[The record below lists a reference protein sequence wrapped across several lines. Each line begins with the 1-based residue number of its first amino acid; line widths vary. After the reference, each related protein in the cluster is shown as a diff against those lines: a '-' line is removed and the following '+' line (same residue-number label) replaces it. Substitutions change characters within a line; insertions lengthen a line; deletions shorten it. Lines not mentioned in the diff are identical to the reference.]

1 KGAASTK
8 YSLLS
13 SFGNL
18 PLIYMTAL
26 DGWAHDRF
34 GGGGMLFID
43 AGAGIVAV
51 GLAAVA
57 VAVLKRRAAI
67 PR

>member
-1 KGAASTK
+1 
-8 YSLLS
+8 
-13 SFGNL
+13 
-18 PLIYMTAL
+18 L